1 MTRNLTCIVCPRGCE
16 MTVTLDENKKF
27 VSAEG
32 NACPRGLSYAE
43 SECTA
48 PVRSLAST
56 VLTEGGKLLPVK
68 SAAPIP
74 KEKLFEAMREIRV
87 INAPDTLCVGDVVIE
102 NLAGTGV
109 ALVATAT
116 VADL

>member
-1 MTRNLTCIVCPRGCE
+1 

-32 NACPRGLSYAE
+32 NACARGLSYAE

-56 VLTEGGKLLPVK
+56 VLTESGKLLPVK
-68 SAAPIP
+68 SASPIP
-74 KEKLFEAMREIRV
+74 KEKLFDAMREIRV
-87 INAPDTLCVGDVVIE
+87 VKAPDTIRVGDVVLE
-102 NLAGTGV
+102 NLADTGV
-109 ALVATAT
+109 ALVATAS
-116 VADL
+116 AAEL

>member
-1 MTRNLTCIVCPRGCE
+1 MTRKLTCIVCPRGCE

-32 NACPRGLSYAE
+32 NACARGLSYAE

-56 VLTEGGKLLPVK
+56 VLTESGKLLPVK
-68 SAAPIP
+68 SASPIP
-74 KEKLFEAMREIRV
+74 KEKLFDAMHEIRV
-87 INAPDTLCVGDVVIE
+87 VKAPDTLRVGDVVLE
-102 NLAGTGV
+102 NLAGDRKSV
-109 ALVATAT
+109 V
-116 VADL
+116 